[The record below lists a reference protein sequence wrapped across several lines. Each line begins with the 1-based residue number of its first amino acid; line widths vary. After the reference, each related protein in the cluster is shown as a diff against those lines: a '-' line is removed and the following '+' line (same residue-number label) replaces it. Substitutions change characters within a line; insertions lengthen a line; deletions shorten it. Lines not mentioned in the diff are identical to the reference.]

1 MRLTPRVPGWTDR
14 QDPSR
19 TQGNVGSGNLSRQ
32 PPRRCA
38 GADRPPWQGGV
49 FESIAEGKRK
59 LTVACKRSGTRCSS
73 ICPMFF

>member
-1 MRLTPRVPGWTDR
+1 MRLTPVPGWTD
-14 QDPSR
+14 R

-49 FESIAEGKRK
+49 FESSIAEGKRK
-59 LTVACKRSGTRCSS
+59 LTVACKRSGTLERHSLFVDLS
-73 ICPMFF
+73 ILLF